1 MLYRLQITTAMK
13 ISISN
18 TEKLYLHNQSIEP
31 TKNLII
37 ELPDTTKVFYEVI
50 RVIDGKGLFLAEH
63 LERLYQSVMLS
74 QLNCIDISCI
84 KTNVIKL
91 LKANYV
97 KEKNLKLNF
106 YCQNE
111 HQELYAFF
119 VESNYPSNEVYE
131 NGVRVELLPIERHNP
146 NVKLENP
153 HLRGSADKAIC
164 LSQTHEMLLVN
175 SQGFITEG
183 SRSNFFAVF
192 GNKLVTPPSQQ
203 VLEGITRTMVIKLAH
218 ENSIMLEERPIHT
231 SEIMAMDG
239 AFITGTSSKVLPIA
253 KIADHTFATIPDS
266 TKIMM
271 KLYDELMVKSLT
283 SDI

>member
-1 MLYRLQITTAMK
+1 MQIN
-13 ISISN
+13 ISN
-18 TEKLYLHNQSIEP
+18 TEKYFLHNESIEE
-31 TKNLII
+31 TGNLTID
-37 ELPDTTKVFYEVI
+37 LPDTTKVFYEVV
-50 RVIDGKGLFLAEH
+50 RVVKGKGLFLEEH
-63 LERLYQSVMLS
+63 LDRLHKSVMLS
-74 QLNCIDISCI
+74 NLNCIDIKSI
-84 KTNVIKL
+84 KTNIRRL
-91 LKANYV
+91 LNVNYV
-97 KEKNLKLNF
+97 EEKNIKLNF

-111 HQELYAFF
+111 RQELYAFF
-119 VESNYPSNEVYE
+119 VESHYPSNQMYQT
-131 NGVRVELLPIERHNP
+131 GVKVELLPIERHNP

-203 VLEGITRTMVIKLAH
+203 VLEGITRKMVIKLAH
-218 ENSIMLEERPIHT
+218 ENYIMLEERPIHT
-231 SEIMAMDG
+231 SEISEMDG

-253 KIADHTFATIPDS
+253 KIANHTFATIPE
-266 TKIMM
+266 TTRIMM
-271 KLYDELMVKSLT
+271 KLYDELMIKSLT